1 MVIICSRRGWFLCR
15 TLSSKKLKAHI
26 GKSEMRRGR
35 VKVYISVG
43 FLHIS
48 EINKILG
55 KVGITNMAY
64 LTTTGSGQPVL
75 ILKEGTTRSRGKEA
89 QRNNIM
95 AARVIGEVLK
105 TTLGPRGM
113 DKMLID
119 SLGDITI
126 TNDGAAIL
134 KEIDVEHPAAKMMVE
149 IAKTQDDMVGDGT
162 TSAVVLASEL
172 LKRAEE
178 LLEQNIHPTILVS
191 GFRKASQ
198 KAIEVI
204 NKTAV
209 PLDINDRKTLLKVAL
224 TSMSSKAIGGAKD
237 HLAEISID
245 AVKQIAEQRGEKT
258 IADIDNIQLIKK
270 TGKSLLETELIQG
283 IIIDKE
289 VVNPGMLKMK
299 ENAKI
304 ALIDSA
310 LEIEKTEIS
319 AEIRIKDPTQ
329 MKAFLDQENDMMQD
343 MVVKIKASGAN
354 VIFCQKGIDDMVQHF
369 LAKEGIIAAR
379 RVKES
384 DMEKL
389 ARATGGRIISD
400 LDDLKKADL
409 GSAGLVE
416 ERKIGDDKMIFVEKC
431 KDPHSVA
438 ILIRAGLERM
448 VDEAERA
455 MTDSLSV
462 VSDVIENSQ
471 IVPGGG
477 AIEIEIAKELRKYA
491 TKVGGREQLAVEAF
505 ADAVEVIP
513 RTLAE
518 NAGLE
523 PIDILVE
530 LRSTHDKADG
540 KFTGINVFTGK
551 LQDSVANGVI
561 EPIVVKEQAI
571 KSAAE
576 SAAMILRIDDVI
588 TAKAPKAPA
597 GGPGGMPGGMGEE

>member
-1 MVIICSRRGWFLCR
+1 
-15 TLSSKKLKAHI
+15 
-26 GKSEMRRGR
+26 
-35 VKVYISVG
+35 
-43 FLHIS
+43 
-48 EINKILG
+48 
-55 KVGITNMAY
+55 MAY

-126 TNDGAAIL
+126 TNDGATIL

-162 TSAVVLASEL
+162 TTAVVLASEL
-172 LKRAEE
+172 LKKAEE
-178 LLEQNIHPTILVS
+178 LLDQNIHPIILVS
-191 GFRKASQ
+191 GYRKASQ
-198 KAIEVI
+198 KAIEII
-204 NKTAV
+204 NKIAV
-209 PLDINDRKTLLKVAL
+209 PLDVNDRKTLLKVAL
-224 TSMSSKAIGGAKD
+224 TSMSSKSVGGARD

-245 AVKQIAEQRGEKT
+245 AVKQIAEQRGDKT

-270 TGKSLLETELIQG
+270 TGKSLMETELIQG

-289 VVNPGMLKMK
+289 VVNPGMPKKK

-304 ALIDSA
+304 ALLDSA
-310 LEIEKTEIS
+310 LEIEKTEIT
-319 AEIRIKDPTQ
+319 AEIRIKDPSQ
-329 MKAFLDQENDMMQD
+329 MKAFLDQENDMMQK
-343 MVVKIKASGAN
+343 MVTKIKASKAD
-354 VIFCQKGIDDMVQHF
+354 VVFCQKGIDDMVQHF
-369 LAKEGIIAAR
+369 LSKEGLMAAR

-389 ARATGGRIISD
+389 ARATGARISSD
-400 LDDLKKADL
+400 LDDLKASDL
-409 GSAGLVE
+409 GTAGLVE

-455 MTDSLSV
+455 MVDSLSV
-462 VSDVIENSQ
+462 VSDVIENNK
-471 IVPGGG
+471 IVAGGG
-477 AIEIEIAKELRKYA
+477 AVEIEIAKELRKYA

-513 RTLAE
+513 RALAE

-530 LRSTHDKADG
+530 LRSKHDTAEG
-540 KFTGINVFTGK
+540 KNIGINVFTGK
-551 LQDSVANGVI
+551 LQNSIENGVI

-588 TAKAPKAPA
+588 TSKSPKGGP
-597 GGPGGMPGGMGEE
+597 GGPGGMPGGEE

>member
-1 MVIICSRRGWFLCR
+1 
-15 TLSSKKLKAHI
+15 
-26 GKSEMRRGR
+26 
-35 VKVYISVG
+35 
-43 FLHIS
+43 
-48 EINKILG
+48 
-55 KVGITNMAY
+55 MAY

-75 ILKEGTTRSRGKEA
+75 ILKEGTSRSRGKEA

-134 KEIDVEHPAAKMMVE
+134 NEIDVEHPAAKMMVE

-162 TSAVVLASEL
+162 TTAVVLASEL
-172 LKRAEE
+172 LKKAEE
-178 LLEQNIHPTILVS
+178 LLDQSIHPTILVS
-191 GFRKASQ
+191 GYRKAAQ
-198 KAIEVI
+198 KAIETI
-204 NKTAV
+204 NKNGV
-209 PLDINDRKTLLKVAL
+209 PVDIEDRKTLLKVAL
-224 TSMSSKAIGGAKD
+224 TSMSSKAVGAARE
-237 HLAEISID
+237 HLAEIAIN
-245 AVKQIAEQRGEKT
+245 AVKQITEQRGDKK
-258 IADIDNIQLIKK
+258 IADIDNIQLVKK
-270 TGKSLLETELIQG
+270 TGKSLLETQLVSG

-289 VVNPGMLKMK
+289 VVHPGMPKKK

-304 ALIDSA
+304 ALLDSA

-319 AEIRIKDPTQ
+319 AEIRIRDPTQ
-329 MKAFLDQENDMMQD
+329 MKAFLDQETNMMKK
-343 MVVKIKASGAN
+343 MVDKIKASR
-354 VIFCQKGIDDMVQHF
+354 VDVVFCQKGIDDMVQHF
-369 LAKEGIIAAR
+369 LAKEGMIAAR
-379 RVKES
+379 RIKES

-400 LDDLKKADL
+400 LDDLTAKDL
-409 GSAGLVE
+409 GQAGLVE

-462 VSDVIENSQ
+462 VSDVIEDSK
-471 IVPGGG
+471 IVAGGG
-477 AIEIEIAKELRKYA
+477 AVEVEVAKELRKYA

-505 ADAVEVIP
+505 ADAVEIIP

-523 PIDILVE
+523 PIDIIVE
-530 LRSTHDKADG
+530 LRSAHEKKDG
-540 KFTGINVFTGK
+540 KYKGVNVFTGK
-551 LQDSVANGVI
+551 LQNSLEKGVI
-561 EPIVVKEQAI
+561 EPAVVKEQAI

-588 TAKAPKAPA
+588 AATKPKA
-597 GGPGGMPGGMGEE
+597 GGPSGGMPGGPEGEY

>member
-1 MVIICSRRGWFLCR
+1 
-15 TLSSKKLKAHI
+15 
-26 GKSEMRRGR
+26 
-35 VKVYISVG
+35 
-43 FLHIS
+43 
-48 EINKILG
+48 
-55 KVGITNMAY
+55 MAY

-178 LLEQNIHPTILVS
+178 LLDQNIHPTLLVS
-191 GFRKASQ
+191 GFRKAAV

-204 NKTAV
+204 GKTAV
-209 PLDINDRKTLLKVAL
+209 PLDVNDRKTLLKVAL
-224 TSMSSKAIGGAKD
+224 TSMSSKAVGSARD

-245 AVKQIAEQRGEKT
+245 AVKQIAEKRGDET

-270 TGKSLLETELIQG
+270 TGKSLLETQLIQG

-289 VVNPGMLKMK
+289 VVNPGMPKTK

-304 ALIDSA
+304 ALLDSA
-310 LEIEKTEIS
+310 LEIEKTEIT
-319 AEIRIKDPTQ
+319 AEIRIKDPSQ

-343 MVVKIKASGAN
+343 MVTKIKASGAD

-389 ARATGGRIISD
+389 ARATGGRIVSD

-409 GSAGLVE
+409 GLAGHVE

-462 VSDVIENSQ
+462 ISDVIENNK

-477 AIEIEIAKELRKYA
+477 AIEIEISKELRKYA

-523 PIDILVE
+523 PIDMLVE
-530 LRSTHDKADG
+530 LRSIHDKAEG
-540 KFTGINVFTGK
+540 KNQGINVFTGK
-551 LQDSVANGVI
+551 LQDSIANGVI
-561 EPIVVKEQAI
+561 EPIMVKEQAI

-588 TAKAPKAPA
+588 TAKAPKGGP
-597 GGPGGMPGGMGEE
+597 GGPGGMPPGGMGEE